1 MILLEYEFTNLEE
14 LYKRVKPALHSKEL
28 ELERLGYKNI
38 KEFDIWNYLKDKWK
52 SSNDLTLADIVDD
65 ILNTDSDEIN
75 SYYED
80 YPNKNIKKDIEV

>member
-1 MILLEYEFTNLEE
+1 MEYEFTNLEE

-28 ELERLGYKNI
+28 ELKRLGYSSI
-38 KEFDIWNYLKDKWK
+38 KEFDIWNYLKDRWK

-75 SYYED
+75 SYYEEN
-80 YPNKNIKKDIEV
+80 PNKNIKKDIEV